1 MIYVA
6 FILARLSIKLIKRTP
21 ESGAGALYVSLL
33 TFTDQI
39 FAKSRSTFRESG
51 WSGGQ
56 VFMYRW
62 LEESW
67 IDMSGG
73 VVCAQILLQLLLVAH
88 HAFMQTWWAA
98 NNRRTIKT
106 CSTYKDFVFMHIIV
120 YSTNY
125 FNDKKLDQKVHLWEK
140 HTAL

>member
-1 MIYVA
+1 MMYVA
-6 FILARLSIKLIKRTP
+6 YNILARLSIKLIKGTP
-21 ESGAGALYVSLL
+21 ENGAGALYVSLL

-67 IDMSGG
+67 IDTPRWRRRLHADPVTITFSS
-73 VVCAQILLQLLLVAH
+73 APYAHANLLA
-88 HAFMQTWWAA
+88 
-98 NNRRTIKT
+98 
-106 CSTYKDFVFMHIIV
+106 
-120 YSTNY
+120 
-125 FNDKKLDQKVHLWEK
+125 
-140 HTAL
+140 